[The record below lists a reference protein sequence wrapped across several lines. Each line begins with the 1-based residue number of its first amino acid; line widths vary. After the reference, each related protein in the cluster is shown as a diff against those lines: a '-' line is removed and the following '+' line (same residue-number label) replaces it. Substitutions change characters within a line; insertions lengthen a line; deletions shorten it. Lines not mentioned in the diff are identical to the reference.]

1 MAAAT
6 RGSSLL
12 GAGEEPPTTRP
23 CAGVGA
29 YEADTGL
36 FGAAMT
42 GLGAG
47 VELAFARVWPLPE
60 KLSDL
65 GLPKQLPMMRDV
77 ESGDMRRRERFRE
90 GGELRGPW
98 VSELTR
104 AGWLAERWAWE
115 GLGGREVCGAN
126 GVGVCRG
133 RKDF

>member
-1 MAAAT
+1 MCSSRPADIEVEWGRRTSAAIAAAT
-6 RGSSLL
+6 RGSLLL

-65 GLPKQLPMMRDV
+65 GLPKQLPMMIDV
-77 ESGDMRRRERFRE
+77 RKG
-90 GGELRGPW
+90 RG
-98 VSELTR
+98 
-104 AGWLAERWAWE
+104 A
-115 GLGGREVCGAN
+115 
-126 GVGVCRG
+126 
-133 RKDF
+133 